1 MTSVRKLDLSAEH
14 RELLKALFQEIV
26 PEAEVW
32 AYGSRVKEGSHP
44 GSDLDLVLKLPSGE
58 VPAVALN
65 QLRQRLEES
74 ALPMLVD
81 VHDWQRLPPAFQNE
95 IALCHVRLVPLA
107 SST

>member
-1 MTSVRKLDLSAEH
+1 MASLHKLNLSAEH
-14 RELLKALFQEIV
+14 RELLQALFQEIV

-95 IALCHVRLVPLA
+95 ITLCHVCLTAATSP
-107 SST
+107 